1 MKRKIH
7 TAETQRAQRKPKMDT
22 NELSKRIIGTAIEI
36 HKVLG
41 PGLLESAYEECLCHE
56 LDLQKLSFERQK
68 PLPIKYKSI
77 KLDCGYKL
85 DVLVEES
92 IVLELKSCKKIESIH
107 KAQLLT
113 YLKLT
118 RVNLG
123 LLLNFN
129 SVVMR
134 DGIVRMVNKLKD

>member
-1 MKRKIH
+1 MS
-7 TAETQRAQRKPKMDT
+7 
-22 NELSKRIIGTAIEI
+22 NRIIGIAIEV

-41 PGLLESAYEECLCHE
+41 PGLLESSYEECFCHE
-56 LDLQKLSFERQK
+56 LHLNNLSFERQK
-68 PLPIKYKSI
+68 SLPVKYKDI

-85 DVLVEES
+85 DIVIEES
-92 IVLELKSCKKIESIH
+92 IVLELKACEKIKSIH

-118 RVNLG
+118 GHHLG
-123 LLLNFN
+123 FLLNFN

-134 DGIVRMVNKLKD
+134 NGIVRMVNKFKE

>member
-1 MKRKIH
+1 
-7 TAETQRAQRKPKMDT
+7 MDT
-22 NELSKRIIGTAIEI
+22 NTLSKRIIGIAIEV

-41 PGLLESAYEECLCHE
+41 PGLLESSYEECLCHE
-56 LDLQKLSFERQK
+56 LHLHNLSFERQK
-68 PLPIKYKSI
+68 PLPVKYKGI

-85 DVLVEES
+85 DVVVEES
-92 IVLELKSCKKIESIH
+92 IVLELKSCEKIKPIH

-118 RVNLG
+118 GHNLG
-123 LLLNFN
+123 FLLNFN

-134 DGIVRMVNKLKD
+134 NGIVRMVNKFKE

>member
-1 MKRKIH
+1 
-7 TAETQRAQRKPKMDT
+7 MDT
-22 NELSKRIIGTAIEI
+22 NELSNRIIGTAIEV

-41 PGLLESAYEECLCHE
+41 PSLLESAYEECLCHE
-56 LDLQKLSFERQK
+56 LHMQKLSLERQK
-68 PLPIKYKSI
+68 PLPVQYKSI

-85 DVLVEES
+85 DMVVENS
-92 IVLELKSCKKIESIH
+92 IVLELKSCERIKPIH

-118 RVNLG
+118 GVTLG

-129 SVVMR
+129 AVVMR
-134 DGIVRMVNKLKD
+134 NGIVRMVNKLED